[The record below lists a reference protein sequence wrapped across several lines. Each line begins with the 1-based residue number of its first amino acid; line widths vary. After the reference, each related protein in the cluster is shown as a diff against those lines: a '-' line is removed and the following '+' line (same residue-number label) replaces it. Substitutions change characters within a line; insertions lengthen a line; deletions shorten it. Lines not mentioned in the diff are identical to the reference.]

1 MKLKATKMRLY
12 NLVLAHYPD
21 IPPIQQTEFT
31 KSLHS
36 RSWWLDFEMPGEY
49 CEVYFLTIGRKA
61 LLTFICGSFHEV
73 TEISIAELKKYDLL
87 EGEKTDGN

>member
-12 NLVLAHYPD
+12 NLVLAHYPN
-21 IPPIQQTEFT
+21 IPSIQQTEFT

-36 RSWWLDFEMPGEY
+36 RSWWLDFDMPGG
-49 CEVYFLTIGRKA
+49 CSEVYFLTVGRKA
-61 LLTFICGSFHEV
+61 LLSFFCDSSYEV

-87 EGEKTDGN
+87 EGEKTDGS